1 MSRLKI
7 IISVVAIVGG
17 AAWLLFPPLAHY
29 MAQELVFDAQKRGL
43 KFRVDGL
50 EGRRF
55 GIAAEGAE
63 GWFSVSLPDGTDRP
77 ARRKLPISISAENL
91 QLSARIPLLRP
102 WGVGARF
109 SATAYG
115 GSIEGIVDDVPS
127 SPVLSGTVRGVDL
140 SQHPQLR
147 ALGVASGGVNI
158 DVEQLPVGSTIPKDA
173 RYLVEV
179 AGLRVELPPMVA
191 VLAKLESVSD
201 IRVKI
206 QGALKTTGRFN
217 ISEGAVVGSFG
228 RASVTAQGRLQE
240 LELRE
245 LAGSVDIEL
254 SGQDGEALR
263 PWASLLSNASGS
275 DAGVV
280 HCAFKS
286 GSCTATAP
294 FLFNLGSL
302 CVLASCS

>member
-1 MSRLKI
+1 MGKLRIPFI
-7 IISVVAIVGG
+7 IFGVVGVVF
-17 AAWLLFPPLAHY
+17 WLLFPPLAHY
-29 MAQELVFDAQKRGL
+29 LAQELVFDAQKRGVKL
-43 KFRVDGL
+43 RVDGL

-63 GWFSVSLPDGTDRP
+63 GWLAVSLPDGTDRR
-77 ARRKLPISISAENL
+77 ARRKVPISISAENL
-91 QLSARIPLLRP
+91 QVLARIPLLRP
-102 WGVGARF
+102 WGVGAQF

-115 GSIEGIVDDVPS
+115 GSIQGIVDDVSS
-127 SPVLSGTVRGVDL
+127 SPALSGTIRGIDL

-147 ALGVASGGVNI
+147 ALGVASGAVNI
-158 DVEQLPVGSTIPKDA
+158 DVEQLPLGSVIPKDA

-179 AGLRVELPPMVA
+179 IGLRVELPPMVA

-201 IRVKI
+201 IRAKI

-217 ISEGAVVGSFG
+217 ISEGSLVGSFG
-228 RASVTAQGRLQE
+228 RASLTAQGKLEE

-245 LAGSVDIEL
+245 VSGSVDIEL
-254 SGQDGEALR
+254 SGKDGEALR
-263 PWASLLSNASGS
+263 PWASLLSNVSGS

-286 GSCTATAP
+286 GSCAATAP
-294 FLFNLGSL
+294 FLLNLGSL